1 MHKYAY
7 MTVMC
12 ILCCTAVAWAQ
23 SGDTPYQVRYAT
35 NLQLGDARVYMT
47 NTGANSTTAFPTQNG
62 NICAN
67 VYGFSPDE
75 RLVACCSCFITPNGL
90 ASLSVWRDLL
100 GDSPFVFPRPN
111 ALVIKLMASLGTA
124 ASSSCDAGHVGDGT
138 HPIVPALA
146 AWGTS
151 PEPSG
156 FFGTPPF
163 ITATP
168 FTPSTLS
175 AAELVSLNT
184 QCLSLHST
192 PHLCPSCPASVVP

>member
-75 RLVACCSCFITPNGL
+75 RLVACCSCLITPNGL

-100 GDSPFVFPRPN
+100 GDSPVLFPRPN
-111 ALVIKLMASLGTA
+111 ALVIKLLSTAGTTA
-124 ASSSCDAGHVGDGT
+124 SSCDAGAVT
-138 HPIVPALA
+138 TPPIVQGLA

-156 FFGTPPF
+156 FFGSPPF

-192 PHLCPSCPASVVP
+192 SHLCPSCPASVVP

>member
-7 MTVMC
+7 MTLMC
-12 ILCCTAVAWAQ
+12 ILCCTAVAVAQ
-23 SGDTPYQVRYAT
+23 NDTPFQVRYAT

-47 NTGANSTTAFPTQNG
+47 NTGANSTTITPQNG

-75 RLVACCSCFITPNGL
+75 RLVACCSCLITPNGL

-100 GDSPFVFPRPN
+100 GDSPPVFPRPN
-111 ALVIKLMASLGTA
+111 ALALKLLATQGITA
-124 ASSSCDAGHVGDGT
+124 SSCDAGVVGDPA
-138 HPIVPALA
+138 HPIVPGLA

-151 PEPSG
+151 PEPAG
-156 FFGTPPF
+156 FFSSPPLLM
-163 ITATP
+163 ATP

-175 AAELVSLNT
+175 AAEVTSLTT
-184 QCLSLHST
+184 QCHHLHST
-192 PHLCPSCPASVVP
+192 PH